1 MPLHGK
7 IVVVKRSGGDG
18 TEFPLTASCLFG
30 RKPDCD
36 IRIQLPQVSKEH
48 CRIDLNENKE
58 VILTNLSS
66 VNPTRVNG
74 EVLQQ
79 SERLK
84 DGDVITIV
92 DRSFRFEYPPAPTPK
107 KFIKGSKAGTPKS
120 HLKDGTNHNIQRS
133 LEQTKG
139 KDPKEDGDTQQS
151 NTVSPFSDLYQMIR
165 KSLDVRTPQKSTGTN
180 IRTPSRKI
188 NVSTK
193 GTPKVAEATVSHG
206 EAEAEAKGTSNVV
219 PTSDKKRSNSPQIIP
234 SDVMTPAKN
243 AANKSEASSPQTRQ
257 RVTPQR
263 FNASDDV
270 ERICTPTL
278 KSPVRRRS
286 TESTPAKQ
294 DDKVMSS
301 PHNKNSPGVIKKG
314 VANKRKS
321 AELALDSPAPHMKKK
336 CVSFGGYLVPELF
349 DKKMPPDSPLR
360 KGENPRRSLCLVKP
374 KQSLLRRASVIGLL
388 NVAESPTK
396 KSSRSPNVS
405 VRNSPKGRSPSSK
418 EPSPGKKT
426 PKPRTP
432 SPHKKSPKSTP
443 AKSPRPN
450 TPSAKASLSGQK
462 SSKSRSSSDKT
473 SPRTPLP
480 KSAKSTPTSPKWPTP
495 VIKSL
500 KPNTPSAIVSMSRKK
515 SPKSRSSPESS
526 ENTSRTPLPK
536 SPKSTPA
543 SPKWVCLTMK
553 SPKLNTQSAKASLSG
568 EKSPKWRSS
577 YPASSEKTSKLS
589 TPRRTSSSSN
599 KLETPL
605 TIGPTCKETPTS
617 TKRTSPRLTTQGNG
631 NKTPVKAPQGTQMN
645 ISSVQGRFSVSRIE
659 TPTPMAEAAI
669 VDPVQS
675 ATVIPKIPLKRK
687 LMKSASRKTP
697 LAKSAIKVMIR
708 RSGISRASMKAMS
721 SWADTVR
728 FGQVKV
734 QAAVPAKKTVKSIVT
749 TTKAVKK
756 KVSRPQ
762 TPLRKQLGH
771 ASTGHADSPVTIVV
785 GRAFTQKV
793 SHPTG
798 AAPKVIFNTVISKKN
813 MKMDE
818 DLSGISEMFR
828 TPLKEVARKLETNS
842 SSTTKT
848 PLLVNE
854 PAVLEPSVLNT
865 PEEPGEMVVSPLTLA
880 STAKAGRYNKE
891 AVKRLLNGSQESS
904 FNNLSSGMEI
914 KDDSVEQQYT
924 GMKASDVTTP
934 KQKPQP
940 SVCLTGV
947 RRLMK
952 TPRQKAEPVEDIRGK
967 LLKTP
972 KQKPEQQE
980 CLTGVKRIMRT
991 PRQKIEPVE
1000 DLSGKRL
1007 KTPKQKSEEKN
1018 IFTTPTASEHINLQ
1032 RKLLQTPKEAE
1043 DADVSFSGIADLL
1056 ETPAKDSHNLVTPAK
1071 ESQDL
1076 PEQTNSATPKVSNSP
1091 IDCFAGIK
1099 KVMKTPKQRSAP
1111 FEGILGIERLMK
1123 TPKVRSEP
1131 VEDNFGPKQLMK
1143 SPRLR
1148 GSAPLEDFEGLQEL
1162 IKEPVEFKDHP
1173 ASSYL
1178 DEEKDFIQGQPEDKV
1193 SSGVTHDT
1201 PQLDI
1206 SREKTE
1212 VLVEVPSVACE
1223 SLEAKKAVSQA
1234 VSEAAPGVTEMHTAS
1249 IESANSKKSVQGRR
1263 AKIAEPKVAE
1273 PVTTESSEGPV
1284 VTALV
1289 RGRRGKKV
1297 DPTEPPAEEAIVAP
1311 KTKRGRFAKKV
1322 ETVQQ
1327 AAPETLPEPEN
1338 EQSLPVDIEP
1348 VLKNS
1353 VAPLENE
1360 AVKPKRGRYA
1370 KKALEQIDTFL
1381 DAATETLME
1390 PDSEPTLPENIEPPI
1405 SDSVALL
1412 EKVAVRPKRGRCAK
1426 KPSEQIETIAEAAT
1440 ETLPEPK
1447 GEQTLP
1453 VDIEPAMNKSVAP
1466 LERESVQPKRGRYA
1480 KKVETVEQAAT
1491 ETLPEPESEQSLPVD
1506 IEPVMK
1512 KSVAPLENEAV
1523 KPKRGRYAK
1532 KALDQIETFL
1542 EAATETLMEPD
1553 SEPTLPENIE
1563 PPISDS
1569 VALLEKVAVR
1579 PKRGRCAKKASEQI
1593 ETIAEAATETLP
1605 EPKGEQ
1611 TLPVDIEPAMNKSV
1625 APLERESVKP
1635 KRGRYAKKVETVEQA
1650 ATETLPEPESRQ
1662 SLPVDIEPAMN
1673 NSVAPLEKEAVKS
1686 KRGRY
1691 AKKALEQIET
1701 IPVAA
1706 TLLELDI
1713 EPAVTDNVAPLEE
1726 AVKPKRGRKPKQF
1739 SHCKQAQSSACSDV
1753 SQDNTQQ
1760 DNSEGSGDRQGQMP
1774 SEHHENKSSDSA
1786 KSLPEFKT
1794 ATERDIT
1801 VVQKSSLRGRRGKL
1815 VENTAE
1821 EEKQDTGFEEAL
1833 VSAPVRARRG
1843 KRIEA
1848 TATPAGRQTTRNR
1861 NAKTKK
1867 DACDAQSVMVPE
1879 KDMELN
1885 LVTGTS
1891 ETHTSQD
1898 DVRMSDEDLVNKS
1911 TRGRRAKHTP
1921 VEPPQPK
1928 LEKTLEIE
1936 QPSVSVQ
1943 PQLPAPT
1950 NKKGR
1955 GRKVISETVELEEHE
1970 KDEIISEEIKH
1981 QSKPLARTRGRN
1993 AKHKEEL
2000 DNSDKTSIVAQSV
2013 LQEII
2018 KTSGEQTV
2026 DVENP
2031 VQVQAEAP
2039 QFSEPEQ
2046 MSEHASS
2053 STKTRRGVVQKL
2065 KQEAVTPRSAENQ
2078 DSPIETPTEKP
2089 KRGRQAKQVEDGT
2102 TSEETDIATRRVVRK
2117 PKQEVTVESVENHD
2131 CPIGTLTEKP
2141 KRGRRAKQVE
2151 DVTTSEVK
2159 EKPEPQQ
2166 KPQRGRGLKTNLK
2179 NEMPQVVPAKRAR
2192 RGLAFAC
2199 DGGQRRSSS
2208 VSHST
2213 GVSYSFIRTS
2223 QKGKTTKTCKISE
2236 VEPRGRS
2243 S

>member
-1 MPLHGK
+1 
-7 IVVVKRSGGDG
+7 
-18 TEFPLTASCLFG
+18 
-30 RKPDCD
+30 
-36 IRIQLPQVSKEH
+36 
-48 CRIDLNENKE
+48 
-58 VILTNLSS
+58 
-66 VNPTRVNG
+66 
-74 EVLQQ
+74 
-79 SERLK
+79 
-84 DGDVITIV
+84 
-92 DRSFRFEYPPAPTPK
+92 
-107 KFIKGSKAGTPKS
+107 
-120 HLKDGTNHNIQRS
+120 
-133 LEQTKG
+133 
-139 KDPKEDGDTQQS
+139 
-151 NTVSPFSDLYQMIR
+151 MIR

-193 GTPKVAEATVSHG
+193 GTLKVAEATVSHG
-206 EAEAEAKGTSNVV
+206 EVEAEAKSTSNVV
-219 PTSDKKRSNSPQIIP
+219 PTSDKKRSNSPQIIA

-243 AANKSEASSPQTRQ
+243 AANKSEVSSPQTRQ

-286 TESTPAKQ
+286 KEATPAKQ
-294 DDKVMSS
+294 HDKVISS
-301 PHNKNSPGVIKKG
+301 PHNKNSPGVMKKG

-321 AELALDSPAPHMKKK
+321 AELVLDSPAPHMKKK
-336 CVSFGGYLVPELF
+336 RVSFGGYLVPELF

-360 KGENPRRSLCLVKP
+360 KGENPRRSLCRVKP

-450 TPSAKASLSGQK
+450 TPSAKASLSVEK
-462 SSKSRSSSDKT
+462 SSESRSSSEKS

-480 KSAKSTPTSPKWPTP
+480 KSGKSTPTSPKWPSP

-500 KPNTPSAIVSMSRKK
+500 KPNTPSAILSMSREK
-515 SPKSRSSPESS
+515 SPKSRSSPASS
-526 ENTSRTPLPK
+526 ENTSGTPSPK

-577 YPASSEKTSKLS
+577 YPPSSEKTSKLS
-589 TPRRTSSSSN
+589 TPRRPSSSSN
-599 KLETPL
+599 KFETPL
-605 TIGPTCKETPTS
+605 AIGLTCKETPTS
-617 TKRTSPRLTTQGNG
+617 TKRTSPRLTAQGNG

-675 ATVIPKIPLKRK
+675 AMVIPKIPLQRK
-687 LMKSASRKTP
+687 SMKTASRKTP

-708 RSGISRASMKAMS
+708 RSGISRASMKAMI

-734 QAAVPAKKTVKSIVT
+734 QAAVSAKKTVKSIVT
-749 TTKAVKK
+749 TTKVVKK

-785 GRAFTQKV
+785 GQAFKQKV

-818 DLSGISEMFR
+818 DLSGISEMFT
-828 TPLKEVARKLETNS
+828 TPVKEVARKLET

-904 FNNLSSGMEI
+904 FNNFSSGMEI
-914 KDDSVEQQYT
+914 KEDSVEQQYT
-924 GMKASDVTTP
+924 GTKASDVTTP
-934 KQKPQP
+934 KQKQQP

-952 TPRQKAEPVEDIRGK
+952 TPRQKAEPVEDLRGK

-991 PRQKIEPVE
+991 PRQKIEPVG
-1000 DLSGKRL
+1000 DLRGKLL
-1007 KTPKQKSEEKN
+1007 KTPKQKSEEKR
-1018 IFTTPTASEHINLQ
+1018 ILTTPTASEHINLQ
-1032 RKLLQTPKEAE
+1032 WKLLPTPKETE
-1043 DADVSFSGIADLL
+1043 VADVSFSGIADLL

-1131 VEDNFGPKQLMK
+1131 VEDNFGTKQLMK

-1148 GSAPLEDFEGLQEL
+1148 GSAPLEDFEALQEL
-1162 IKEPVEFKDHP
+1162 IEEPVEFKDHP

-1273 PVTTESSEGPV
+1273 PVSTESSEGPV
-1284 VTALV
+1284 VTALL

-1297 DPTEPPAEEAIVAP
+1297 DSTEPPAEEAIAAP
-1311 KTKRGRFAKKV
+1311 KTKRGRYAKKV

-1327 AAPETLPEPEN
+1327 AAP
-1338 EQSLPVDIEP
+1338 
-1348 VLKNS
+1348 
-1353 VAPLENE
+1353 
-1360 AVKPKRGRYA
+1360 
-1370 KKALEQIDTFL
+1370 
-1381 DAATETLME
+1381 
-1390 PDSEPTLPENIEPPI
+1390 
-1405 SDSVALL
+1405 
-1412 EKVAVRPKRGRCAK
+1412 
-1426 KPSEQIETIAEAAT
+1426 
-1440 ETLPEPK
+1440 
-1447 GEQTLP
+1447 
-1453 VDIEPAMNKSVAP
+1453 
-1466 LERESVQPKRGRYA
+1466 
-1480 KKVETVEQAAT
+1480 

-1512 KSVAPLENEAV
+1512 NSAAPLEKEAVNPKRGRYAKKVETVQQAAPETLPEPESEQSLPVDIEPVMKNSVPPLEKEAV

-1532 KALDQIETFL
+1532 KALEQIETFL

-1611 TLPVDIEPAMNKSV
+1611 TLPVDIESAMNKSV

-1650 ATETLPEPESRQ
+1650 ATETLPEPESEQ

-1691 AKKALEQIET
+1691 AKKALEQTET

-1706 TLLELDI
+1706 TLPELDI

-1726 AVKPKRGRKPKQF
+1726 AVKAKRGRKPKQF

-1753 SQDNTQQ
+1753 SQDNTPQ

-1801 VVQKSSLRGRRGKL
+1801 VVQKSSVRGRRGKL

-1821 EEKQDTGFEEAL
+1821 EEKQDTAFEEAL

-1848 TATPAGRQTTRNR
+1848 TAPPAGRQTTRNR

-1911 TRGRRAKHTP
+1911 SRGRRAKHTP

-1955 GRKVISETVELEEHE
+1955 GRKVISETVELVEHE
-1970 KDEIISEEIKH
+1970 KDEIISEETKH

-2000 DNSDKTSIVAQSV
+2000 DNSDKTSVVAQSV
-2013 LQEII
+2013 LQELI
-2018 KTSGEQTV
+2018 KTSREQTV

-2039 QFSEPEQ
+2039 QVSEPEQ
-2046 MSEHASS
+2046 MSEHTSS
-2053 STKTRRGVVQKL
+2053 STKTRRGVVRKL
-2065 KQEAVTPRSAENQ
+2065 KQEAVTPGSAENQ

-2089 KRGRQAKQVEDGT
+2089 KRGRRAKQVEDGT
-2102 TSEETDIATRRVVRK
+2102 TSEVPEETDIATRRVVRK

-2131 CPIGTLTEKP
+2131 GPIETLTEKP

-2192 RGLAFAC
+2192 RGSASAC
-2199 DGGQRRSSS
+2199 EEAKEVPVTVPASAPVTVPESAPASLEPVKRGRLQNPVRSVKWNLEVEVHELPKRPVRAVRGKRSSPGDHAVTLS
-2208 VSHST
+2208 QSESENADKTEEDLSEKAVEPQPAKRPRRGTKVANETQST
-2213 GVSYSFIRTS
+2213 
-2223 QKGKTTKTCKISE
+2223 SE
-2236 VEPRGRS
+2236 VATKEAKDTPTQPKTRKGRS
-2243 S
+2243 TKK